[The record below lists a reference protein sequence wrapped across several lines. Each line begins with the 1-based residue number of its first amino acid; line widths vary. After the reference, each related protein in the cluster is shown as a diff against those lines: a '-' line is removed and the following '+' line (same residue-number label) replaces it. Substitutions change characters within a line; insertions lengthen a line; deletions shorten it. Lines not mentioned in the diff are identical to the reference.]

1 MRGGGVK
8 LWVAPPWVV
17 PPRWSWEK
25 MHFYSDGNNAL
36 EREGVLQKL
45 PPFAPPPKMGAPAS
59 HAGERWGAPRGATV
73 SQIWRIWVL
82 KIPPGPAFPSN
93 EGCRGSPPVPLG
105 GVLGELGLSLDS
117 LMAGTGLR
125 QHISCERRTERDY
138 FLVFF
143 LFSGWGRQGGGSLR
157 KKTPISSGN
166 GVKAGIPGIWC
177 CGATGASR
185 IPPTA

>member
-1 MRGGGVK
+1 MREGLK
-8 LWVAPPWVV
+8 LWVPPPWVV

-36 EREGVLQKL
+36 EGEGVLQKL
-45 PPFAPPPKMGAPAS
+45 PRFAPPKMGAPAS
-59 HAGERWGAPRGATV
+59 RAGERWGAPRGATV

-125 QHISCERRTERDY
+125 QHIPCERRTGII
-138 FLVFF
+138 FWSSSCFQAGV
-143 LFSGWGRQGGGSLR
+143 GRVGDR
-157 KKTPISSGN
+157 
-166 GVKAGIPGIWC
+166 
-177 CGATGASR
+177 
-185 IPPTA
+185 